1 MVQLL
6 EFLILETLA
15 PPTTRPV
22 QCEEKEGCSLCQ
34 RGDNKTKRF
43 TGTQVYSS
51 IKYNISKRT
60 LQIDDVGGVS
70 AT

>member
-6 EFLILETLA
+6 EILILETLA

-22 QCEEKEGCSLCQ
+22 QCKEKEGCSMCQ

-43 TGTQVYSS
+43 TQVYS
-51 IKYNISKRT
+51 
-60 LQIDDVGGVS
+60 
-70 AT
+70 